1 MNFVRIKYLEDYYPI
16 VISLIG
22 IKKIVTQKLDKCI
35 MCNHTGEKHEIDE
48 VGTYCLICETY
59 E

>member
-22 IKKIVTQKLDKCI
+22 IKNIMTQKLDKCI
-35 MCNHTGEKHEIDE
+35 MCNHTGELHEIDE

>member
-1 MNFVRIKYLEDYYPI
+1 MKNLVT
-16 VISLIG
+16 
-22 IKKIVTQKLDKCI
+22 KKSDKCI
-35 MCNHTGEKHEIDE
+35 MCNHTGELNEFDE

>member
-1 MNFVRIKYLEDYYPI
+1 
-16 VISLIG
+16 
-22 IKKIVTQKLDKCI
+22 
-35 MCNHTGEKHEIDE
+35 MCNHTSELHDFDE

>member
-1 MNFVRIKYLEDYYPI
+1 VT
-16 VISLIG
+16 
-22 IKKIVTQKLDKCI
+22 KKSDKCF
-35 MCNHTGEKHEIDE
+35 MCNHTDELHEFDE

>member
-1 MNFVRIKYLEDYYPI
+1 
-16 VISLIG
+16 
-22 IKKIVTQKLDKCI
+22 
-35 MCNHTGEKHEIDE
+35 MCNHTGELHEFDE